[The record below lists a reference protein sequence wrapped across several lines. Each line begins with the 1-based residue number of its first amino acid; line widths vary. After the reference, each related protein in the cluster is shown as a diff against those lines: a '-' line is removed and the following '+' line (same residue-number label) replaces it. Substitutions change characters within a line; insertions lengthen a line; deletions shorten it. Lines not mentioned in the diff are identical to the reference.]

1 MKLLM
6 ISGGLIGFLIGIF
19 FGMAQGSEWP
29 AILWRASVAAF
40 LAGVVLRWWG
50 RVWIK
55 SLRQCRGTRSG
66 STAKAEPLPT
76 GRPAKA

>member
-19 FGMAQGSEWP
+19 FGMAQANEWP

-50 RVWIK
+50 RIWIK
-55 SLRQCRGTRSG
+55 SLRESRGVRG
-66 STAKAEPLPT
+66 IPDAKAEPLPT
-76 GRPAKA
+76 GPAKA